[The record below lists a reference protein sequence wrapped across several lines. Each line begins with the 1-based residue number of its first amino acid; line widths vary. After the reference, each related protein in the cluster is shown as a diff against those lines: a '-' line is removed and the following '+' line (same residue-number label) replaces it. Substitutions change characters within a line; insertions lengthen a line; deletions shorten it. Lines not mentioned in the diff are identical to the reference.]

1 MMIEVVKKQVYELL
15 KNDDSGHDYKHIERV
30 LNMSLK
36 FAQKENT
43 DLNIVSL
50 IALLHDV
57 DDYKLFGKE
66 YSNNLINAKKIMN
79 NAKVPLEIQSIVLS
93 ELSCIWYKTDTRTLD
108 KTGDDN
114 LFIEACFDFKIARNI
129 DMLLDYLKEL

>member
-1 MMIEVVKKQVYELL
+1 MRWRIKYSTAFIVISPFRSILAIFQSE
-15 KNDDSGHDYKHIERV
+15 IFR
-30 LNMSLK
+30 
-36 FAQKENT
+36 KENT

-93 ELSCIWYKTDTRTLD
+93 ELSCIWYKTDTRALD

>member
-43 DLNIVSL
+43 DLNLVSL

-93 ELSCIWYKTDTRTLD
+93 ELSYI
-108 KTGDDN
+108 
-114 LFIEACFDFKIARNI
+114 
-129 DMLLDYLKEL
+129 